1 MVVMVMSRMW
11 GGVQQGQNQRCCAW
25 VERESAAVGLVVAAV
40 DVAVVVVQEGVAA
53 AEWAAVQLSQEE
65 GGVWKAGVR
74 EVWTAGEVHDALVFQ
89 TERAFCVLFVVRR
102 WVTRVV
108 AVEGMG
114 GVEFGGC

>member
-1 MVVMVMSRMW
+1 MTSQVESFTSAGVFERDRDERKKKIAAFGSRDLL
-11 GGVQQGQNQRCCAW
+11 QTQLKI
-25 VERESAAVGLVVAAV
+25 EEI
-40 DVAVVVVQEGVAA
+40 VAA
-53 AEWAAVQLSQEE
+53 AEWAAVWLSQKE

>member
-1 MVVMVMSRMW
+1 MVVMSRMW

-25 VERESAAVGLVVAAV
+25 VEGESAAVGLVVAAV

-53 AEWAAVQLSQEE
+53 AEWAAVWLSQKE

-74 EVWTAGEVHDALVFQ
+74 EMWSAGGVRDALVFQ
-89 TERAFCVLFVVRR
+89 IERASYVLFVVRK

-108 AVEGMG
+108 VVEDVVE
-114 GVEFGGC
+114 VEFGGS